1 MSQGEI
7 RYFDHHRINYGEAA
21 VAMLMWHDQSKP
33 SIWGLGDDIAGFVGK
48 QNHIFT
54 AWYAGLL

>member
-7 RYFDHHRINYGEAA
+7 RYFDYHRINDGEAA
-21 VAMLMWHDQSKP
+21 VSMLMWNYQGEP
-33 SIWGLGDDIAGFVGK
+33 SIWGLGHDIAGFVEK

-54 AWYAGLL
+54 IWYAEFS